1 VNSKN
6 GGKPPEGPPK
16 SPPKN
21 PPKNPEVWQLQ
32 AAKARFSEL
41 FRKALTEG
49 PQIVT
54 RQGKERVVVLPADE
68 FERLTKRS
76 RRPKSLVSFF
86 AESPLA
92 GVQLDLSRPED
103 PAEVP
108 SRDIEL

>member
-6 GGKPPEGPPK
+6 GTK
-16 SPPKN
+16 SPEN
-21 PPKNPEVWQLQ
+21 PPKNLAVWQLQ

-68 FERLTKRS
+68 FERLTKRG
-76 RRPKSLVSFF
+76 RRPRSLVAFF
-86 AESPLA
+86 GESPLA
-92 GVQLDLSRPED
+92 GIELDLSRPD
-103 PAEVP
+103 DQG
-108 SRDIEL
+108 RDIEL